1 MTQKV
6 RKTLIMVVMTALI
19 ICLMAASLTYTF
31 TYGRYAGGKFD
42 NENSPYGDLIEFVGA
57 NQYTVR
63 TPEELIQAIEDGY
76 SNIKIADDAEKP
88 FVIDTGVTDVS
99 ANLVLDLNGTNV
111 IRNSRNPLL
120 DVKEEVSVVLVY
132 DSSKT
137 AGSFYNPV
145 GSNLQVSGGTLTVA
159 VGSYESGPK
168 DGEYTSDIVSTTTA
182 YLVTRESRTSA
193 YGEPAEVDNLPQVGG
208 NVYYSPAPGG
218 VNTDYIKDDTFLIY
232 TEEQGELVIGKL
244 NGDGDVVLPDSDGY
258 DDLTTP
264 EQIFIQNGDEVEA
277 LSVACNVAS
286 CDFYYYY
293 DTGDWI
299 DADGKRKQGE
309 RPTTGFTPIYAV
321 IYGYNDVKTLA
332 EGQYDASTEE
342 YKSFYNQADLV
353 WPYAAVRMVESD
365 NAAQDDN
372 AAQGEGFA
380 RGGNFYNYF
389 DTVNTYG
396 IYAESGS
403 LVASGNVKFSTGG
416 EGVCIRCEGSASLSI
431 GGGTYSSEDGNTIEM
446 VGGKMTVTAGK
457 FKKSGGK
464 GIGSGSGDE
473 QVANQTA
480 MIDMQ
485 GGTLTITGSAS
496 DSVTMKAGG
505 TDNGGTL
512 TNVFGILAHSGGKVS
527 VGGCTFNINGNYSAG
542 VLSYDGTINLKDNTF
557 INVTEEHPDG
567 QLTSAGVSS
576 ERDTSTT
583 SSSTDSH
590 PINME
595 GNVTI
600 TSNGLGITARGMIN
614 VLQSESGTT
623 TVTVKTENATGIV
636 VSGDA
641 VETNGEQQAKLTVES
656 DATLSVES
664 TINSSLK
671 WVNAPGHA
679 GTGDT
684 NVNNGIYV
692 ENGSIDAS
700 AGTLNVTHTGVAGDE
715 PDNNSTTGAATKSYA
730 VFVKGDAEG
739 GSQETTVSIGA
750 GTITGTKA
758 GGVYVV
764 GTSKQDGAQTTYTA
778 TVTLGGVTVT
788 ARNTYAAGILTET
801 GNVIINGNAQITSSA
816 LGIAV
821 INGNVGISDST
832 SSSVTATRATGVYVR
847 GGTLYNWGTLSV
859 ESDLADENNN
869 NLFYQHTGA
878 DISTPS
884 TDPNPYNGVYV
895 YGGSLEST
903 GTLNVTFTGVENAAF
918 NTETQE
924 GKVNTSYLNQQIKSY
939 AVRVDN
945 GNATITSGKIKNSV
959 GGGVLVNG
967 GTVMLGAE
975 NAANADL
982 TVSTSGKDLDGQNHF
997 VTTDNQWQYDWT
1009 LTGGH
1014 AVAVEGGTLNIY
1026 SGTYTAQMGNGILV
1040 RNLASDSTQNT
1051 VTVKDGIFE
1060 GYNGTGRR
1068 VGPGAFYALKVMGG
1082 PLTLNINGGTFGK
1095 ALANGVAP
1103 STNGGAFVMGNPD
1116 AKKRATVNVT
1126 NASFNSYNSDTF
1138 AVFRYVEATFQETSE
1153 VDQISMTVTKAS
1165 TDTNNYAAIGVQN
1178 DFVYNNNDHPYRG
1191 STITIED
1198 GTYSGGFGIWYGS
1211 SVDKVN
1217 ISGGTF
1223 TGTGSSGLW
1232 FEVTPEIHDEGEIE
1246 GHGSHY
1252 STNVKIT
1259 GGGFKGNSYAI
1270 YAKESGYWE
1279 SGSWNER
1286 PSYAIGVNY
1295 IIVPGSLLR
1304 TDRWD
1309 RATAPG
1315 GTSVGYGQWNPDHWN
1330 NALEG
1335 TIINCKKIAVGQYY
1349 IETWWQQN

>member
-6 RKTLIMVVMTALI
+6 RKILIMVVMAALI

-76 SNIKIADDAEKP
+76 SNIKIADDAEEP

-159 VGSYESGPK
+159 VGDYISGPE
-168 DGEYTSDIVSTTTA
+168 DGEYNTET
-182 YLVTRESRTSA
+182 TSA
-193 YGEPAEVDNLPQVGG
+193 SQVTLFARNKTDRADSTGYTPDSEVGALPDISTNKYFEEVDTGTTFNG
-208 NVYYSPAPGG
+208 
-218 VNTDYIKDDTFLIY
+218 TYIKDDTFLLY
-232 TEEQGELVIGKL
+232 TVERDCFVEDNTLYTNAEKTEE
-244 NGDGDVVLPDSDGY
+244 DGSEVAVVTG
-258 DDLTTP
+258 
-264 EQIFIQNGDEVEA
+264 EA
-277 LSVACNVAS
+277 LTVACNVAS

-293 DTGDWI
+293 PIG
-299 DADGKRKQGE
+299 G
-309 RPTTGFTPIYAV
+309 TTGTAEVPQDYAV

-416 EGVCIRCEGSASLSI
+416 DGVCIRCEGDADLDVS
-431 GGGTYSSEDGNTIEM
+431 GGEFSSEIGNTIEM
-446 VGGKMTVTAGK
+446 SGGNMTVTKGT

-464 GIGSGSGDE
+464 GIGSGGND

-485 GGTLTITGSAS
+485 GGTLNVSGTKT
-496 DSVTMKAGG
+496 DDTYSVTMTAGG

-512 TNVFGILAHSGGKVS
+512 ENVFGILAHGGGEVS

-542 VLSYDGTINLKDNTF
+542 VLSYDGTINLNDNTV
-557 INVTEEHPDG
+557 INVTETHPDN

-576 ERDTSTT
+576 ERDDTSET
-583 SSSTDSH
+583 SSSAGSH
-590 PINME
+590 PINMK

-600 TSNGLGITARGMIN
+600 ISNGLGITARGKIN
-614 VLQSESGTT
+614 VQSGTT
-623 TVTVKTENATGIV
+623 TVKTEVTVTTENATGIV

-641 VETNGEQQAKLTVES
+641 DEKNGEQQATLTVEG

-664 TINSSLK
+664 TIKSSLK
-671 WVNAPGHA
+671 WVNAPGHE

-700 AGTLNVTHTGVAGDE
+700 AGTLNVTHTGVAGDA

-730 VFVKGDAEG
+730 VFVKGDAES
-739 GSQETTVSIGA
+739 GSQNTTVSIGA

-764 GTSKQDGAQTTYTA
+764 GTSKQDGEQTTYTA
-778 TVTLGGVTVT
+778 TVTLGGVTIN
-788 ARNTYAAGILTET
+788 AQNTYAAGILTET
-801 GNVIINGNAQITSSA
+801 GNVIINGNAHITSSA

-821 INGNVGISDST
+821 INGNVGISADST
-832 SSSVTATRATGVYVR
+832 DSSVKATRATGVYVR
-847 GGTLYNWGTLSV
+847 GGTLYNRGTLSV

-895 YGGSLEST
+895 KGGSLNST
-903 GTLNVTFTGVENAAF
+903 GTLNVTFTGVQNDARGTSGSDQSDQIVYDGE
-918 NTETQE
+918 
-924 GKVNTSYLNQQIKSY
+924 NTSFLNQQTKSY
-939 AVRVDN
+939 AVRVEAEEGVDPIVTIAS
-945 GNATITSGKIKNSV
+945 GNITNSV

-967 GTVMLGAE
+967 GTVTLGKKE
-975 NAANADL
+975 TTNGDTTYSGPTVQTTGTEVNTSPIRINGMADNWAYYWNMKGGDA
-982 TVSTSGKDLDGQNHF
+982 VKVDGGE
-997 VTTDNQWQYDWT
+997 
-1009 LTGGH
+1009 L
-1014 AVAVEGGTLNIY
+1014 AVYGGTY
-1026 SGTYTAQMGNGILV
+1026 KAAQGNGILT
-1040 RNLASDSTQNT
+1040 RGGTANIY
-1051 VTVKDGIFE
+1051 DGTFTG
-1060 GYNGTGRR
+1060 GYNSTYHATTG
-1068 VGPGAFYALKVMGG
+1068 AASTYSFKAY
-1082 PLTLNINGGTFGK
+1082 GGTVNISGGNFDSD
-1095 ALANGVAP
+1095 AE
-1103 STNGGAFVMGNPD
+1103 GAFVMGTSESD
-1116 AKKRATVNVT
+1116 KVTITGGSFQAKGPTAFATWNGATVEFDDT
-1126 NASFNSYNSDTF
+1126 NSKNKIIVSGESTGLT
-1138 AVFRYVEATFQETSE
+1138 VEQVSSGGRSQKITIKSATFE
-1153 VDQISMTVTKAS
+1153 S
-1165 TDTNNYAAIGVQN
+1165 TNQRDSNKN
-1178 DFVYNNNDHPYRG
+1178 
-1191 STITIED
+1191 
-1198 GTYSGGFGIWYGS
+1198 GIWYG
-1211 SVDKVN
+1211 N
-1217 ISGGTF
+1217 GNATLTISGGIFKGT
-1223 TGTGSSGLW
+1223 TGSGLRIDASPRNNIQLSGG
-1232 FEVTPEIHDEGEIE
+1232 TYN
-1246 GHGSHY
+1246 GS
-1252 STNVKIT
+1252 N
-1259 GGGFKGNSYAI
+1259 GAI
-1270 YAKESGYWE
+1270 NAK
-1279 SGSWNER
+1279 N
-1286 PSYAIGVNY
+1286 
-1295 IIVPGSLLR
+1295 PGSISTGNILGDSAWCFAREPKEQNDHDAAIVTYYWSEGGWQCAQIGKSNSVALNYTENGRGTCSWAYDGGNRHRLNEYPTIVIR
-1304 TDRWD
+1304 TGEQMTFW
-1309 RATAPG
+1309 
-1315 GTSVGYGQWNPDHWN
+1315 H
-1330 NALEG
+1330 
-1335 TIINCKKIAVGQYY
+1335 K
-1349 IETWWQQN
+1349 